1 MCRPPTKKAMKPQAR
16 APEEYPVPDPKDA
29 SNPDRW
35 VKRHPAMVRLTG
47 KHPFNV
53 EPPLPLLMAHG
64 HSTPAS
70 IHYVRNHGKVPVTYA
85 SDADV
90 LKLEREWRVA
100 LPAGHGVASSAS
112 LSLLDFKKLPFAE
125 RPVLLVCAGN
135 RRKEQNMV
143 KRTIGFNWGAAGLGM
158 SSWGGCHLAD
168 VLAAHG
174 VSTDPATWDDG
185 RHVCFRGPV
194 KELPA
199 GADGSYG
206 TSVPLRY
213 AMDKANDVMVC
224 WEQNGQR
231 LQADHGFPLRII
243 IPGFI
248 GGRMIKWL
256 SEIKVSDACSDNHYH
271 FKDNR
276 VLPVNVTPE
285 QAEAEGWWFKP
296 DYIIN
301 DLNIN
306 SAISRPGHGEVLDL
320 ATCGATY
327 DVQGYAYGGGGRMI
341 IRVEVTLD
349 GGQSW
354 HLVKDDAITH
364 PPNTPTK
371 AGKYWGWCRWTIP
384 VPTSDLLKAE
394 NVACRAWDCAMN
406 TQPKELTW
414 NVMGM
419 LNNPWFTVVKHFECE
434 TSGAALR
441 FEHPTLAGQQTG
453 GWMTPEA
460 KRRSGAVR
468 TPETQYKETM
478 RDMHAARAAD
488 LAIEEDGGLALSK
501 IKRLG
506 LAASSTDLKS
516 LALASVP
523 QETSYTME
531 EVAKHDTPSDTWIV
545 VKGVVYDAT
554 KYLEQHPGGA
564 QSITMVAGTDATED
578 FEAIHSKKAWANLEE
593 WRIGVL
599 GASGATAR
607 VEEPLFQTNAQGV
620 KVALGKAK
628 IKLKLVLR
636 EKLSDDS
643 FRLRFAL
650 PAPDMVL
657 GLPVGKHILIYGKDK
672 EDKMVARAY
681 TPTTADEV
689 RGHVDFVIKAYRPL
703 PPRFPDGGALSQYLC
718 DRIPLYTDVEFRGPL
733 GEIEYLGRGRFD
745 VAHGSNVR
753 RIKAKHVG
761 LIAGGTGLT
770 PMLQLITAALAE
782 KKGRAPSYSLLLGNR
797 SEGDI
802 LCRDELEAASAQGVV
817 DLHLTLDKPPADW
830 KHFTGFVDAPMLEK
844 TMPPPGP
851 ETFIFCCGPPP
862 MIKGSIAKLEARGHA
877 ADQIFCF

>member
-1 MCRPPTKKAMKPQAR
+1 MTSSTQ
-16 APEEYPVPDPKDA
+16 
-29 SNPDRW
+29 
-35 VKRHPAMVRLTG
+35 VRLTG

-70 IHYVRNHGKVPVTYA
+70 IHYVRNHGKVPVAYA
-85 SDADV
+85 GESDI
-90 LKLEREWRVA
+90 LKIEREWRVA
-100 LPAGHGVASSAS
+100 LPAGHGVASTAA
-112 LSLLDFKKLPFAE
+112 LSLADFRKLPFVE

-158 SSWGGCHLAD
+158 STWGGCHLAD

-213 AMDKANDVMVC
+213 AMDKSNDVMVC

-231 LQADHGFPLRII
+231 LQADHGFPVRII

-256 SEIKVSDACSDNHYH
+256 SEISVSDACSDNHYH

-301 DLNIN
+301 ELGIN

-320 ATCGATY
+320 AGCGETY
-327 DVQGYAYGGGGRMI
+327 DVKGYAYSGGGRKI

-354 HLVKDDAITH
+354 HLVEDGNVTH
-364 PPNTPTK
+364 PPNTPTA
-371 AGKYWGWCRWTIP
+371 AGKYWGWCHWTIT
-384 VPTSDLLKAE
+384 VPTADLLKAE
-394 NVACRAWDCAMN
+394 NVACRAWDSAMN

-419 LNNPWFTVVKHFECE
+419 LNNPWFTVVKHFECAE
-434 TSGAALR
+434 GGARLA
-441 FEHPTLAGQQTG
+441 FEHPTLAGQATG

-460 KRRSGAVR
+460 RRRSGAVR
-468 TPETQYKETM
+468 TAETQYKEAM
-478 RDMHAARAAD
+478 RDMHAARAA
-488 LAIEEDGGLALSK
+488 AIAEEADGGLALSK
-501 IKRLG
+501 IKTLG
-506 LAASSTDLKS
+506 LAASTTDLKS
-516 LALASVP
+516 LALAATP
-523 QETSYTME
+523 QEPSYTLA
-531 EVAKHDTPSDTWIV
+531 EVAKHDRPDDCWIV
-545 VKGVVYDAT
+545 VKGAVYDAT
-554 KYLEQHPGGA
+554 KYLESHPGGA

-578 FEAIHSKKAWANLEE
+578 FEAIHSKKAWAELEA
-593 WRIGVL
+593 WRIGVVS
-599 GASGATAR
+599 AAGATAR
-607 VEEPLFQTNAQGV
+607 AEEEAAPTDAQGRR
-620 KVALGKAK
+620 VALGKSK
-628 IKLKLVLR
+628 VKLKLVLR
-636 EKLSDDS
+636 DALSDDS

-657 GLPVGKHILIYGKDK
+657 GLPVGKHVLIYGKDG
-672 EDKMVARAY
+672 DGKMVARAY
-681 TPTTADEV
+681 TPATADEV

-703 PPRFPDGGALSQYLC
+703 PPRFPTGGALSQYLC

-733 GEIEYLGRGRFD
+733 GEIEYLRKGRFD
-745 VAHGSNVR
+745 VAHGGGTR
-753 RIKAKHVG
+753 RITCKRAG

-770 PMLQLITAALAE
+770 PMLQLITAAVAE
-782 KKGRAPSYSLLLGNR
+782 GKRAPRYSLLLGNR
-797 SEGDI
+797 TEGDI
-802 LCRDELEAASAQGVV
+802 LCREQLEEAAAAGAV
-817 DLHLTLDKPPADW
+817 DLHYTLDQPPADW
-830 KHFTGFVDAPMLEK
+830 PHFTGFIDAPMLEK

-851 ETFIFCCGPPP
+851 ETYVFCCGPPP
-862 MIKGSIAKLEARGHA
+862 MVKSAIAKLEARGHA